1 MKFADIK
8 IKGRAELEELLKEEQ
23 VKLGQLT
30 FERMRKALKK
40 SSDLSKTKKII
51 AQIKTHLWNTR

>member
-30 FERMRKALKK
+30 FER
-40 SSDLSKTKKII
+40 I